1 MVYIQHLHSH
11 VTFYK
16 NVTLY
21 LWDYHF
27 IARGT
32 RAILLVKKR
41 PTFLFDWL
49 RRLCSNVTF
58 KGP

>member
-1 MVYIQHLHSH
+1 MAIDKAMITTDDVSKALVYFGRI
-11 VTFYK
+11 
-16 NVTLY
+16 
-21 LWDYHF
+21 